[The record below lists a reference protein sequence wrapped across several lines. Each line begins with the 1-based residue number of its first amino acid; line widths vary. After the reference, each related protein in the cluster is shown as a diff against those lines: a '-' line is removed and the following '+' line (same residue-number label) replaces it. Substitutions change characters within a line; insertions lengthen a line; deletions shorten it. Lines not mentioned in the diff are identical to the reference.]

1 MSDSVNCLLP
11 IKQELPDDFEISA
24 SNQNDSQNFNDFS
37 EQLKLSADSCCSTQD
52 ISFDFNSRSV
62 GTQTNSPMP
71 MTDKQIQ
78 TTNDTGGFSMFID
91 DVRTLTEEQKQALLN
106 LKKVDFRS
114 NEMQVSIIFLILG
127 NELS

>member
-1 MSDSVNCLLP
+1 
-11 IKQELPDDFEISA
+11 
-24 SNQNDSQNFNDFS
+24 
-37 EQLKLSADSCCSTQD
+37 
-52 ISFDFNSRSV
+52 
-62 GTQTNSPMP
+62 
-71 MTDKQIQ
+71 
-78 TTNDTGGFSMFID
+78 MFID